1 MLWFR
6 PLVRVDEN
14 AYAVLLNNFAKS
26 RSQGRNADFSLM
38 WIWFRIAAMIGDG
51 SPPLCVRQVQR

>member
-1 MLWFR
+1 MLWLR

-14 AYAVLLNNFAKS
+14 AHAVLLNNFAKS

-38 WIWFRIAAMIGDG
+38 
-51 SPPLCVRQVQR
+51 